1 MSKVIFIVAEPSYI
15 IRKGLVSLINELPNT
30 LVARELETAQKLI
43 ETATHHGA
51 DAIVINAELLR
62 ELSQADRKTLLNGK
76 KKTAVVTISCSAL
89 SHSDEI
95 TNISSSQI
103 MLSESKPSV
112 LKKIKGIIYQVD
124 TSEAT
129 PENQELSDREVE
141 ILKDV
146 ALGLSNKE
154 IAEKNFISPHTVI
167 THRKNITRKLGIK
180 TVSGLTIYAILNKII
195 GMEAL
200 E

>member
-1 MSKVIFIVAEPSYI
+1 MSKVTFIVAEPSYI
-15 IRKGLVSLINELPNT
+15 IRKGLVNLINELPNT
-30 LVARELETAQKLI
+30 IVVRELENAQKI
-43 ETATHHGA
+43 TDSVNYYRA
-51 DAIVINAELLR
+51 DALVINLDLIDKLGQSELNSLKNIKDKLSVVVVSNSDLTAASKHNDLVSR
-62 ELSQADRKTLLNGK
+62 E
-76 KKTAVVTISCSAL
+76 I
-89 SHSDEI
+89 
-95 TNISSSQI
+95 QI
-103 MLSESKPSV
+103 SESKSSV
-112 LKKIKGIIYQVD
+112 LKKIREVIGLRETQD
-124 TSEAT
+124 AN
-129 PENQELSDREVE
+129 PENSELSEREIE
-141 ILKDV
+141 ILKNV

>member
-1 MSKVIFIVAEPSYI
+1 MSKVTFIVAEPSYI
-15 IRKGLVSLINELPNT
+15 IRKGLVNLINELPNT
-30 LVARELETAQKLI
+30 IVVRELENALKITDSVNYYRADALVVNVDLI
-43 ETATHHGA
+43 EK
-51 DAIVINAELLR
+51 
-62 ELSQADRKTLLNGK
+62 LSQSELNSLK
-76 KKTAVVTISCSAL
+76 NIKDKLSVVTVST
-89 SHSDEI
+89 SDMTVASKYNDLVSKEI
-95 TNISSSQI
+95 QI
-103 MLSESKPSV
+103 SESKSSV
-112 LKKIKGIIYQVD
+112 LKKIREVIGLRETQDAI
-124 TSEAT
+124 
-129 PENQELSDREVE
+129 PENSELSEREIE
-141 ILKDV
+141 ILKNV

>member
-1 MSKVIFIVAEPSYI
+1 MSKVTFIVVEPSYI

-30 LVARELETAQKLI
+30 IVARELETAQKI
-43 ETATHHGA
+43 VETVAHHRA
-51 DAIVINAELLR
+51 DAVVINTELLR
-62 ELSQADRKTLLNGK
+62 NISATDRKALSTRK
-76 KKTAVVTISCSAL
+76 KKIAMVTISCSGIEPTDKIYENVT
-89 SHSDEI
+89 SE
-95 TNISSSQI
+95 I
-103 MLSESKPSV
+103 MLSESKSSV
-112 LKKIKGIIYQVD
+112 LKKIKDILNQTD
-124 TSEAT
+124 PSDSTT
-129 PENQELSDREVE
+129 DNQELSEREIE

-154 IAEKNFISPHTVI
+154 IAEKNFISPHIVI

>member
-89 SHSDEI
+89 SHSDKI

>member
-1 MSKVIFIVAEPSYI
+1 MSKVTFIVVEPSYI

-30 LVARELETAQKLI
+30 MVARELETAQKI
-43 ETATHHGA
+43 VETVAHHGA
-51 DAIVINAELLR
+51 DAVVINTELLR
-62 ELSQADRKTLLNGK
+62 NISATDRKALSARK
-76 KKTAVVTISCSAL
+76 KRIAMVTISCTGTEPNDKIYEHVTS
-89 SHSDEI
+89 E
-95 TNISSSQI
+95 I
-103 MLSESKPSV
+103 MLSESKSSV
-112 LKKIKGIIYQVD
+112 LKKIKDIINQTD
-124 TSEAT
+124 PSDSTT
-129 PENQELSDREVE
+129 ENQELSEREIE